1 MDQVTVRT
9 PPRQSA
15 KIGQAAAARA
25 LAAAIVPA
33 SSRAT
38 LVSRIGKIG
47 RSDPG
52 DEREIAA
59 GWVDD
64 AVMGASLDLTI
75 CKGRMATGVPFD
87 FRIRIVGADAH
98 RKSSAS
104 IPCLSGV
111 DLHRPTQLATLG
123 YRRRGP
129 RTARKPDQ
137 RPMAMNGRYFG
148 PGTSG

>member
-1 MDQVTVRT
+1 MDHVTVRT

-15 KIGQAAAARA
+15 KIGQAAATRA

-38 LVSRIGKIG
+38 LVSRIGKIC
-47 RSDPG
+47 RSGPG

-87 FRIRIVGADAH
+87 FRIRIVGADA
-98 RKSSAS
+98 RGKSSAS
-104 IPCLSGV
+104 TPCLS
-111 DLHRPTQLATLG
+111 DKRIA
-123 YRRRGP
+123 
-129 RTARKPDQ
+129 PDQ
-137 RPMAMNGRYFG
+137 TRYISQDFLAIG
-148 PGTSG
+148 GAPAGADGAQQESLTSAQWT